1 MKHLFLL
8 VFIIVS
14 SQVKSQTI
22 DTLEFSIM
30 FSGNKAG
37 FLKQWKNPDGSFT
50 EWLQYNDRGRGDST
64 VTKYRYND
72 KNYIVS
78 IDASGVDYY
87 KKPVF
92 EKLFIKN
99 DTVFWEN
106 SSEKGQKKFV
116 RNAAYIPLNID
127 AGTSYKNYLQ
137 EADSTIQLLPSGK
150 SKLSVLRTHKL
161 DNGKEIRLIST
172 RGSGLTPSYAW
183 IDENAEWF
191 ASPGNWEAV
200 LKKGYEFL
208 NEELLKIQNEYSN
221 NYFKDA
227 NKKVTIPITDG
238 LLIKNANLYNA
249 KTGKVNPNTTIV
261 IKNGRI
267 MDVVVG
273 PYNSPKGYQIID
285 AKGKFVMPGLWDMHV
300 HYTNPSEGLL
310 HLACGVTNVRDMGNS
325 IELID
330 TKKKIDDG
338 IVLGPRIQMMSGFID
353 GAGEFAGPIGE
364 KISSIEEGEIAIKKY
379 ADLGYQQIKLYS
391 SIKPE
396 WVAPLTEIAKKYNLR
411 VSGHIPS
418 FMLASEA
425 IESGYNEIQHMNML
439 FLNFY
444 GKDIDTRTPARFSTV
459 AQNAAS
465 FDFEKKEFKDFIKN
479 LKSRDITIEPTVSI
493 FEGMFIGKAGMSNP
507 SYANIIH
514 RLPLNIQRSFKTGSS
529 LEIPQGMENT
539 YEQSFFNMLKFI
551 KILYDNQI
559 TILPGT
565 DAFAGFTLHRE
576 LENYVRAGIPNK
588 EVLKM
593 ATLTSAKIAGKAD
606 NYGTI
611 EKGKIA
617 DLIIIDGNP
626 IQNIKDLNKTEMVIK
641 DTSCYKT
648 KDLFEVL
655 SIEYFK

>member
-1 MKHLFLL
+1 MKQLFLL
-8 VFIIVS
+8 IFIIFS
-14 SQVKSQTI
+14 SQTHSQSI
-22 DTLEFSIM
+22 DTLQFSM
-30 FSGNKAG
+30 MLGGDKAG

-50 EWLQYNDRGRGDST
+50 EWFQYNDRGRGDST
-64 VTKYRYND
+64 VTNYRYND

-78 IDASGVDYY
+78 IDAMGVDYY
-87 KKPVF
+87 KKPIF
-92 EKLFIKN
+92 EKFYKEN
-99 DTVFWEN
+99 DTAFWEN

-116 RNAAYIPLNID
+116 QNASYIPLNIS
-127 AGTSYKNYLQ
+127 AGMSFKNYFV

-150 SKLSVLRTHKL
+150 SKLSVLSTYKL
-161 DNGKEIRLIST
+161 KSGKEIRLIST

-183 IDENAEWF
+183 IDENAEFF
-191 ASPGNWEAV
+191 ASPGNWFSLFRTE
-200 LKKGYEFL
+200 YEFL
-208 NEELLKIQNEYSN
+208 NEELLKIQDEYSN

-227 NKKVTIPITDG
+227 AKKVTSSITDG

-249 KTGKVNPNTTIV
+249 KTGKINSNIS
-261 IKNGRI
+261 ILIENGRI
-267 MDVVVG
+267 IEVVVG
-273 PYNSPKGYQIID
+273 QYKSPKGYRTID

-300 HYTNPSEGLL
+300 HYTSPAQGVL
-310 HLACGVTNVRDMGNS
+310 HLACGVTNVRDMGNA
-325 IELID
+325 IDLLD

-338 IVLGPRIQMMSGFID
+338 IVLGPRIQIMSGFID

-364 KISSIEEGEIAIKKY
+364 KISSIEEGTVAIKKY

-396 WVAPLTEIAKKYNLR
+396 WVAPLTEIARKYNLR

-425 IESGYNEIQHMNML
+425 IEAGYDEIQHMNML
-439 FLNFY
+439 FLNFL
-444 GKDIDTRTPARFSTV
+444 GKDIDTRTPARFSAV
-459 AQNAAS
+459 AQNAAA
-465 FDFEKKEFKDFIKN
+465 FDFEKTEFKDFIKQ

-493 FEGMFIGKAGMSNP
+493 FEGMFIGKAGKPDP

-529 LEIPQGMENT
+529 LEIPPGMENT
-539 YEQSFFNMLKFI
+539 YEQSFLNMLKFI
-551 KILYDNQI
+551 KVLYDNQV

-565 DAFAGFTLHRE
+565 DAFAGFTLIRE
-576 LENYVRAGIPNK
+576 LENYVRAGIPNE

-611 EKGKIA
+611 EIGKIA

-626 IQNIKDLNKTEMVIK
+626 IENIKDLNKIEIVIK
-641 DTSCYKT
+641 DTSLYKT
-648 KDLFEVL
+648 KDLFELL